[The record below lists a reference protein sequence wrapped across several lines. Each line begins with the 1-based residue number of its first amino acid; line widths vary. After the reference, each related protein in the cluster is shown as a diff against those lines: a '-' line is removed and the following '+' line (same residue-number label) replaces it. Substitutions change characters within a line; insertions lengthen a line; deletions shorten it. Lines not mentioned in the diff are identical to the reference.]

1 MKKTLLHCLLLLA
14 AVALPWSLQA
24 QTTLNVIIGSHSESS
39 EFLPGFNYYNYSYT
53 QQIWTAEE
61 IGRAGT
67 INSIGFKNT
76 GAEKTRTYNIYMAHT
91 SKESFLSTSDWVPM
105 SESDMVFAGEVTFT
119 VGDWTT
125 ITLTHPFEY
134 NGSDNLIISCSD
146 VTGNYTDSPHMTC
159 VVSSTSSTTQALRDH
174 RDARPYDIA
183 APGAGQLCNYKNYIK
198 LNITVPPS
206 CPAPVLTGSGITN
219 VTNESAQISWTGNN
233 ASNSYTVRL
242 RSVEDAI
249 GTKEGFDEYEQEYD
263 NVAPEGWEEKRG
275 LLSNVMAGSALSDGD
290 LFFGYDNSVFNSHAR
305 INIYGSDCKEWLI
318 SPEMTVPDYN
328 GVLIFDLAIT
338 AYSGQLAPPETN
350 GIDDK
355 FVVLVTTDNEATWTI
370 LRQWNN
376 TGSPYVYNDIVS
388 SAWGER
394 IWISLTNYAGQN
406 VKIAFYGESTV
417 SNADNNIH
425 IDNVEIGT
433 KSPVTMFP
441 DIETEE
447 TSVTITNLNANTFY
461 EVLVKGH
468 CADDETSDDSRIL
481 LFKTGSVCP
490 EELLDREATVGENGV
505 VTFHVTQAYGSFDHY
520 EYEYWTGDDYDHRTT
535 GTSESD
541 EWTLTI
547 PGSEYHYYWNVRGY
561 CAESEEYTDWFMG
574 EEFLICTTIAVTED
588 NPFEAS
594 SHGGNM
600 ACWDFG
606 DNGESGDDY
615 VTWDI
620 TCPNGISYWIGNYGS
635 NGVIRLTSPAIQL
648 PETGGAVLSFQEII
662 AGAESYGLN
671 AIILTPEGTGN
682 PTTIWSPATVED
694 GTFDREISLNDYMGQ
709 TFRLV
714 FKYSGYNAHYW
725 GINNISVAL
734 VDPVQQITAT
744 ACEEYVLTNSLGEP
758 VETFTESGVYEYN
771 YEDPEQ
777 GTVHVT
783 LDLTIGHKQH
793 SYLEVTSCGP
803 YYWDFTDKTYNKSGL
818 KYRTGT
824 TEEGCPIRDTLDLT
838 IVDRWT
844 NHDTVTSCGSY
855 MWNGHIYYQSG
866 NKTFKGV
873 DGDGCPVYDTL
884 TLYIVDLWTRHD
896 TVTHCGPYTW
906 LANRKTYNKSGRKYY
921 SGTAED
927 GCPIRDTL
935 DLTIIDHYGSHER
948 VTNCGPY
955 TWEANGRTYNKGGVK
970 SYSGSAEDGCPI
982 RDTLNLTIVDKWSNH
997 ETVTS
1002 CGPYTWAVNGRTY
1015 NKSGVKTY
1023 KGTAADGCPTYD
1035 TLTLTVASDR
1045 SSHVQVNSCG
1055 PYTWAVNGKTYSK
1068 SGVKT
1073 YKGTTEEGCAQRD
1086 TLTLNIVDRITN
1098 HEVVRNCGPYTWDV
1112 NGKTYAKSGVKTYK
1126 GTSPEGC
1133 PVYDTLTLTVLESP
1147 TSHEYVTSCGAYTW
1161 PVNGKT
1167 YNKSGEKTYKGTT
1180 AEGCPKYDTLTLTV
1194 VDHYGTNTVVTN
1206 CGPYIWEA
1214 NGKTYNKG
1222 GRKTYTGTAADGCP
1236 IRDTLTLTIV
1246 DKYSNHEYV
1255 TNCGPY
1261 TWAVNGRTYNQS
1273 GVKTYKGTAADGC
1286 PTYDTLTLTINN
1298 CDKSPENNSQLSTFN
1313 SQLSLYPNP
1322 TTGLVHIDVKSNS
1335 QLSTLNSQLQ
1345 VEVLDLV
1352 GRRVALFENSTTLD
1366 LTGLA
1371 DGTYTLRITTPEG
1384 VAIKRVVKK

>member
-24 QTTLNVIIGSHSESS
+24 QTTLNVIIGSQSESS
-39 EFLPGFNYYNYSYT
+39 QFLPGFNYYNYSYT

-91 SKESFLSTSDWVPM
+91 SKESFLSTTDWVPM
-105 SESDMVFAGEVTFT
+105 SESDLVFAGQVTFT

-125 ITLTHPFEY
+125 IVLTHPFEY

-146 VTGNYTDSPHMTC
+146 VTGDYTGSPHMTC

-328 GVLIFDLAIT
+328 GVLIFNLAIT

-370 LRQWNN
+370 LRQWDNA
-376 TGSPYVYNDIVS
+376 GSNYVYNDIVS

-394 IWISLTNYAGQN
+394 IMISLTNYAGQN

-425 IDNVEIGT
+425 IDNVGVGVN
-433 KSPVTMFP
+433 SPVTVFP
-441 DIETEE
+441 NIETEE

-461 EVLVKGH
+461 EVLVIGH
-468 CADDETSDDSRIL
+468 CDDDEISNDSRAL

-588 NPFEAS
+588 NPFEATTFD
-594 SHGGNM
+594 GNLE
-600 ACWDFG
+600 CWTFG

-620 TCPNGISYWIGNYGS
+620 TSPNGISYWIGNSGGS

-694 GTFDREISLNDYMGQ
+694 GTFDREISLNSYMGQ

-714 FKYSGYNAHYW
+714 FKYSGYNAHFW

-793 SYLEVTSCGP
+793 SYLEVTNCGP
-803 YYWDFTDKTYNKSGL
+803 YYWDFTDQTYNKSGM
-818 KYRTGT
+818 KFRKGT
-824 TEEGCPIRDTLDLT
+824 TEEGCPIRDTLVLT
-838 IVDRWT
+838 VVDRWSSYTEVT
-844 NHDTVTSCGSY
+844 N
-855 MWNGHIYYQSG
+855 
-866 NKTFKGV
+866 
-873 DGDGCPVYDTL
+873 
-884 TLYIVDLWTRHD
+884 
-896 TVTHCGPYTW
+896 CGPYTW
-906 LANRKTYNKSGRKYY
+906 SLTGQTYNKSGMKFNKGTAADGCPIRDTLVLTVVDRWSSYTQVTNCGPYTWDKTGTTYNKSGMKFY
-921 SGTAED
+921 KGTAADGCPIRDTLVLTITDRIHSYTEVTNCGPYTWDKTGATYNKSGMKFYKGTSAEGCQIRDTLVLTVVDRWSSYTEVTNCGPYTWDKTGTTYNKSGMKFYKGTAADGCPIRDTLVLTVVDKWSSYTEVTNCGPYTWDKTGQTYNKSGLKFYKGTAED

-935 DLTIIDHYGSHER
+935 DLTIIS
-948 VTNCGPY
+948 C
-955 TWEANGRTYNKGGVK
+955 KGHG
-970 SYSGSAEDGCPI
+970 D
-982 RDTLNLTIVDKWSNH
+982 IV
-997 ETVTS
+997 E
-1002 CGPYTWAVNGRTY
+1002 P
-1015 NKSGVKTY
+1015 
-1023 KGTAADGCPTYD
+1023 
-1035 TLTLTVASDR
+1035 
-1045 SSHVQVNSCG
+1045 
-1055 PYTWAVNGKTYSK
+1055 
-1068 SGVKT
+1068 
-1073 YKGTTEEGCAQRD
+1073 
-1086 TLTLNIVDRITN
+1086 
-1098 HEVVRNCGPYTWDV
+1098 
-1112 NGKTYAKSGVKTYK
+1112 
-1126 GTSPEGC
+1126 
-1133 PVYDTLTLTVLESP
+1133 
-1147 TSHEYVTSCGAYTW
+1147 
-1161 PVNGKT
+1161 
-1167 YNKSGEKTYKGTT
+1167 
-1180 AEGCPKYDTLTLTV
+1180 
-1194 VDHYGTNTVVTN
+1194 
-1206 CGPYIWEA
+1206 
-1214 NGKTYNKG
+1214 
-1222 GRKTYTGTAADGCP
+1222 
-1236 IRDTLTLTIV
+1236 
-1246 DKYSNHEYV
+1246 
-1255 TNCGPY
+1255 
-1261 TWAVNGRTYNQS
+1261 
-1273 GVKTYKGTAADGC
+1273 
-1286 PTYDTLTLTINN
+1286 
-1298 CDKSPENNSQLSTFN
+1298 QLSTLN
-1313 SQLSLYPNP
+1313 SITIYPNP
-1322 TTGLVHIDVKSNS
+1322 TTGRV
-1335 QLSTLNSQLQ
+1335 QLNVTEADRI
-1345 VEVLDLV
+1345 EVLDLV
-1352 GRRVALFENSTTLD
+1352 GRRVALFENTNTLD
-1366 LTGLA
+1366 LSGLA
-1371 DGTYTLRITTPEG
+1371 DGTYTLRVTLPEG
-1384 VAIKRVVKK
+1384 VSLLKVVKR